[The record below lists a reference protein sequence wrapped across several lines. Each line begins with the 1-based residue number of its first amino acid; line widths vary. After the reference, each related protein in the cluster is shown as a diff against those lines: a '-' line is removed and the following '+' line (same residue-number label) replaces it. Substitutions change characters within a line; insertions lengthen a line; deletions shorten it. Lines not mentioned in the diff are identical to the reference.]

1 MELRNIIVERNL
13 RLAEGIASRFAG
25 RGVEYEDL
33 LQVASMALIGAIERF
48 EPARGFKFSTF
59 AAPTIIGEIKNY
71 FRDKTRMMHISRR
84 DSEQLM
90 AFAEVKDSLEKRGML
105 TVG

>member
-1 MELRNIIVERNL
+1 MRARIRPSLYNYVRKRAIWSSGNIIVQRKL

-59 AAPTIIGEIKNY
+59 AAPTIPSERSRI
-71 FRDKTRMMHISRR
+71 ISAIRR
-84 DSEQLM
+84 
-90 AFAEVKDSLEKRGML
+90 A
-105 TVG
+105 